1 MAIQVLIIDPLG
13 EYYRKGLQ
21 AAFPSIDIR
30 TVATRPEVGE
40 LMADVDVICAM
51 GGLRVFDDE
60 LVRKAVRLRWIQ
72 AFTTGTD
79 GVTRQ
84 PSLKRE
90 VLLTSMRGIHG
101 PQMSEMALL
110 MMIALAR
117 DYPRMLRNQDR
128 AVWDRFQQRR
138 LFGKTV
144 AILGVGIIGTDLAKR
159 AKAFGMR
166 VIGIS
171 STPRPLASFDRMY
184 ARAELEKAASEAD
197 FLVVLVPYSSETDR
211 IVNERILS
219 AMKPSA
225 YLINIARGGVCDEQ
239 ALLAAL
245 QEKRIAG
252 AALDVFAREPL
263 DPAHP
268 FWKMDNVIVTPHL
281 GGQSDVYHEQVLDV
295 LLTNMK
301 CFVENRHCEMINLVA
316 H

>member
-1 MAIQVLIIDPLG
+1 MATRVLIIDPLA

-21 AAFPSIDIR
+21 AAFPALEIR
-30 TVATRPEVGE
+30 DVASRADVGE
-40 LMADVDVICAM
+40 LMADVDVICGM
-51 GGLRVFDDE
+51 GGVRVFDDE
-60 LVRKAVRLRWIQ
+60 LVRKAARLKWIQ

-79 GVTRQ
+79 GITRQ
-84 PSLKRE
+84 PSLGRE

-110 MMIALAR
+110 LMIALAR

-138 LFGKTV
+138 LYGKTV

-159 AKAFGMR
+159 AKAFGMT
-166 VIGIS
+166 VVGVS
-171 STPRPLASFDRMY
+171 GTPRALAGFDRMY
-184 ARAELEKAASEAD
+184 PRSDLERAAGEAD
-197 FLVVLVPYSSETDR
+197 FLAVLVPHTSETDK
-211 IVNERILS
+211 IVNGRILA
-219 AMKPSA
+219 AMKPGA
-225 YLINIARGGVCDEQ
+225 YLVNLARGGVCDEP
-239 ALLAAL
+239 ALLEAL
-245 QEKRIAG
+245 KAGRIAG

-263 DPAHP
+263 EPAHP

-295 LLTNMK
+295 LTTNMK
-301 CFVENRHCEMINLVA
+301 CFLENRPSKMLNLVP